1 MNDTLELGYAAET
14 DPLAE
19 PFNNYGRINI
29 GPGGT
34 VRAKTILFGGP
45 SKGSSESRITMTAGA
60 TLIVS
65 NTIAGS
71 DGALPE
77 LNMSDSILMLHLNG
91 TNTSPYVLVTNLIC
105 GGLTNQINLAT
116 VTGVGSYQP
125 STR

>member
-1 MNDTLELGYAAET
+1 MTPWSWLT
-14 DPLAE
+14 RPR
-19 PFNNYGRINI
+19 PIRWPSPSNNYGRINI

-91 TNTSPYVLVTNLIC
+91 TTLRPTCTSPTSFAAV
-105 GGLTNQINLAT
+105 
-116 VTGVGSYQP
+116 
-125 STR
+125 